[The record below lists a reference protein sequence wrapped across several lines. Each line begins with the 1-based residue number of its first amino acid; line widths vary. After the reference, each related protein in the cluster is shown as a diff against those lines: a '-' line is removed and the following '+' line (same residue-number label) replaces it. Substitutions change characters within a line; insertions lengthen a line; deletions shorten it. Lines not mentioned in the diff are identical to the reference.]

1 MLGRPKICHSFGE
14 TLPNEMNH
22 ETRLCQEKEI
32 VGSRKIKEFLVFF
45 AVQTEITAVA
55 SPLLRLVSSSVSLGN
70 RIIKFTA
77 RSRTCEA
84 ARNGY
89 KISGG
94 RKGKSQL
101 NKFPFPRHR
110 GTLVRGEQVNK
121 SLIRRYRVYAQ
132 VTAIHETCENMS
144 KK

>member
-1 MLGRPKICHSFGE
+1 MLGRPKICHSHGG

-55 SPLLRLVSSSVSLGN
+55 SPLLRLVSSLSLSLSLGN

-110 GTLVRGEQVNK
+110 GTLVRGEQVNNSIIGLDIK
-121 SLIRRYRVYAQ
+121 RILQ
-132 VTAIHETCENMS
+132 
-144 KK
+144 

>member
-1 MLGRPKICHSFGE
+1 MLGRPKICHSLGE

-55 SPLLRLVSSSVSLGN
+55 PPLLRLVSSLSLSLSLGN

-110 GTLVRGEQVNK
+110 GTLVRGEQVNN
-121 SLIRRYRVYAQ
+121 SLNRRYRVYTQ
-132 VTAIHETCENMS
+132 VTRKI
-144 KK
+144 